1 MSKDSLLKP
10 CYGIEIFLISIC
22 MKINLKSHITY
33 VNIICILSIAISILF
48 TFGFLHGR
56 VLFKWDA
63 YVLNTEIAGHYG
75 DFIGGAIG
83 TLVSIVLLYYTLK
96 LQRRDSENNVQ
107 VYKQQQ
113 LNDLFFHLLKQ
124 YDDILKSL
132 KTKTSDNKK
141 LQGREA
147 LHFILI
153 EMYEQFEVKENDSQN
168 RKHAVSSF
176 LNFYSLSRDFSPIYF
191 RTLFRVFKLLETS
204 DKCLRVHSIQLM
216 KILRAQLSDSELA
229 LLRYN
234 GMSRQGSKFVPL
246 INKFNL
252 LKHLPPLELMEYK
265 MWSKKMTLEERG
277 CTNVLL
283 LETKHNIQKVL
294 ETSASTASYS
304 NNPRK
309 YIINVSSNDEATE
322 LKVYLYINKNVILN
336 DSDLIRGVCKLAE
349 DERLSL
355 LLFFVKDCLVLS
367 SFNKLNIYKDL
378 EFDSKKDEDAK
389 LLVTVKTK
397 NHVPLR
403 MRDTDDWA

>member
-1 MSKDSLLKP
+1 
-10 CYGIEIFLISIC
+10 
-22 MKINLKSHITY
+22 MKLNLKSLFTY
-33 VNIICILSIAISILF
+33 VNIICFLSILIGIFF
-48 TFGFLHGR
+48 TFCFLHGR
-56 VLFKWDA
+56 VLFKCDE
-63 YVLNTEIAGHYG
+63 YVLNTEVVGHYG

-96 LQRRDSENNVQ
+96 LQRRDSEKNVQ

-113 LNDLFFHLLKQ
+113 LNDLFFHLLEQ
-124 YDDILKSL
+124 YDNILKSL
-132 KTKTSDNKK
+132 KTITVDNEK

-147 LHFILI
+147 LHFKLI
-153 EMYEQFEVKENDSQN
+153 EMYEQFEINENDSQS

-176 LNFYSLSRDFSPIYF
+176 LNFYSVSRDFSPIYF

-204 DKCLRVHSIQLM
+204 DKCLKEHSIQLM
-216 KILRAQLSDSELA
+216 KMLRAQLSDSELA

-234 GMSRQGSKFVPL
+234 GMTRQGAKFVPL

-265 MWSKKMTLEERG
+265 RWSAKMTLEERG

-294 ETSASTASYS
+294 ETSLSTASYS

-309 YIINVSSNDEATE
+309 YNINVSSNDEATE
-322 LKVYLYINKNVILN
+322 LKVNLYINHNIILN
-336 DSDLIRGVCKLAE
+336 DSDLIRGICKLAE
-349 DERLSL
+349 EERLSL

-367 SFNKLNIYKDL
+367 SFNKLNSYKDL
-378 EFDSKKDEDAK
+378 EFDTEDDEEGI
-389 LLVTVKTK
+389 LMVTVKTK
-397 NHVPLR
+397 NRETLR
-403 MRDTDDWA
+403 MRNTEEWT

>member
-1 MSKDSLLKP
+1 M
-10 CYGIEIFLISIC
+10 
-22 MKINLKSHITY
+22 NLKWKSYITY
-33 VNIICILSIAISILF
+33 VNIICIVSILISF
-48 TFGFLHGR
+48 GFAAGFLHGR
-56 VLFKWDA
+56 ELFKWNE
-63 YVLNTEIAGHYG
+63 YVLNTEVVAHYG

-113 LNDLFFHLLKQ
+113 LNDLFFHLLQQ
-124 YDDILKSL
+124 YDDILKTF
-132 KTKTSDNKK
+132 KTRTTDDNE
-141 LQGREA
+141 LQGRKA
-147 LHFILI
+147 LHFKLK
-153 EMYEQFEVKENDSQN
+153 EMYEQFNVNENDSQS
-168 RKHAVSSF
+168 RKNAVSSF
-176 LNFYSLSRDFSPIYF
+176 LNFYSVSRDFSPIYF

-234 GMSRQGSKFVPL
+234 GMSRQGAKFVPL

-265 MWSKKMTLEERG
+265 RWSKKMTLEERG

-294 ETSASTASYS
+294 ETLSSVESYS

-309 YIINVSSNDEATE
+309 YNINVSSNDEATE

-336 DSDLIRGVCKLAE
+336 DSDLIRGIYKLAE

-367 SFNKLNIYKDL
+367 SFNKLNSYKDL
-378 EFDSKKDEDAK
+378 EFDSKKDEEGK

-397 NHVPLR
+397 NYVPLR

>member
-1 MSKDSLLKP
+1 M
-10 CYGIEIFLISIC
+10 
-22 MKINLKSHITY
+22 NLKWKSYITY
-33 VNIICILSIAISILF
+33 VNIICIVSILISF
-48 TFGFLHGR
+48 GFAAGFLHGR
-56 VLFKWDA
+56 ELFKWNE
-63 YVLNTEIAGHYG
+63 YVLNTEVVAHYG

-96 LQRRDSENNVQ
+96 LQRRDSENNAQ
-107 VYKQQQ
+107 VYIQQQ
-113 LNDLFFHLLKQ
+113 LNDLFFHLLEQ

-132 KTKTSDNKK
+132 KTITLDNEK

-147 LHFILI
+147 LHFKLI
-153 EMYEQFEVKENDSQN
+153 EMYEQFEINENDSQS

-176 LNFYSLSRDFSPIYF
+176 LNFYSVSRDFSPIYF

-204 DKCLRVHSIQLM
+204 DKCLKEHSIQLM
-216 KILRAQLSDSELA
+216 KMLRAQLTDSELA

-234 GMSRQGSKFVPL
+234 GMTRQGAKFVPL

-265 MWSKKMTLEERG
+265 RWSAKMTLEEQG

-294 ETSASTASYS
+294 ETSSSVESYS

-309 YIINVSSNDEATE
+309 YNINVSSNDEATE
-322 LKVYLYINKNVILN
+322 LKVYLYINRNVILN
-336 DSDLIRGVCKLAE
+336 DSDLIRGFCRLTD

-367 SFNKLNIYKDL
+367 SFNKLNIYKNL
-378 EFDSKKDEDAK
+378 KFDSKNDDDGKF
-389 LLVTVKTK
+389 LVTVKTR
-397 NHVPLR
+397 NQVPLR

>member
-22 MKINLKSHITY
+22 MRINLKSHITY
-33 VNIICILSIAISILF
+33 VNIICILSIIISILF

-56 VLFKWDA
+56 VLFKWDE

-147 LHFILI
+147 LHFKLK
-153 EMYEQFEVKENDSQN
+153 EMYEQFDVKENDSQN
-168 RKHAVSSF
+168 RKHAVSLF
-176 LNFYSLSRDFSPIYF
+176 LNFYSLSREFSPIYF

-229 LLRYN
+229 FLRYN

-265 MWSKKMTLEERG
+265 RWSKKMTLEERG

-294 ETSASTASYS
+294 ETLSYVESYS
-304 NNPRK
+304 NNTRK
-309 YIINVSSNDEATE
+309 YNINVSSNDEATE
-322 LKVYLYINKNVILN
+322 LKVYMYINKNEMLN
-336 DSDLIRGVCKLAE
+336 DSDLIRGICKLTE

-367 SFNKLNIYKDL
+367 SFNKLNSYKDL
-378 EFDSKKDEDAK
+378 EFDSKKDEDGK

>member
-1 MSKDSLLKP
+1 
-10 CYGIEIFLISIC
+10 

-56 VLFKWDA
+56 VLFKWDE
-63 YVLNTEIAGHYG
+63 YVLNTEIVGHYG

-124 YDDILKSL
+124 YDDILKTF
-132 KTKTSDNKK
+132 KTRTTDDNE
-141 LQGREA
+141 LQGRKA
-147 LHFILI
+147 LHFKLK
-153 EMYEQFEVKENDSQN
+153 EMYEQFDVKENDSQN

-176 LNFYSLSRDFSPIYF
+176 LNFYSVSRDFSPIYF

-234 GMSRQGSKFVPL
+234 GMSRQGAKFVPL

-265 MWSKKMTLEERG
+265 RWSKKMTLEEQG

-294 ETSASTASYS
+294 ETPSSVESYS

-309 YIINVSSNDEATE
+309 YNINVSSNDEAAE

-336 DSDLIRGVCKLAE
+336 DSDLIRGIYKLAE

-367 SFNKLNIYKDL
+367 SFNNLNSYKDL
-378 EFDSKKDEDAK
+378 EFDSKKDEEGK

>member
-1 MSKDSLLKP
+1 
-10 CYGIEIFLISIC
+10 
-22 MKINLKSHITY
+22 MKNNLKSHITCA
-33 VNIICILSIAISILF
+33 NIICVLSIIISILF

-56 VLFKWDA
+56 VLFKWDE
-63 YVLNTEIAGHYG
+63 YVLNTEVVGHYG

-124 YDDILKSL
+124 YDDILKSM
-132 KTKTSDNKK
+132 KTKSADNKK

-147 LHFILI
+147 LHFKLE
-153 EMYEQFEVKENDSQN
+153 EMYKCFDVKENDSQN

-204 DKCLRVHSIQLM
+204 DKCLREHSIQLM

-265 MWSKKMTLEERG
+265 RWSKKMTLEERG

-294 ETSASTASYS
+294 ETSSSVESYS
-304 NNPRK
+304 NNPMK
-309 YIINVSSNDEATE
+309 YNINVSSNGEATE
-322 LKVYLYINKNVILN
+322 LKVYLYVNKNVKLK
-336 DSDLIRGVCKLAE
+336 DSDLIRGLCKLAE

-355 LLFFVKDCLVLS
+355 LFFFVKDCLVLS
-367 SFNKLNIYKDL
+367 SFNKLNSYRDL
-378 EFDSKKDEDAK
+378 EFDSKNDEDGK

-397 NHVPLR
+397 NQGSLR

>member
-1 MSKDSLLKP
+1 
-10 CYGIEIFLISIC
+10 
-22 MKINLKSHITY
+22 MKINLKSYITCA
-33 VNIICILSIAISILF
+33 NIICVLSIIISILF

-56 VLFKWDA
+56 VLFKWDE
-63 YVLNTEIAGHYG
+63 YILNTEVVGHYG

-132 KTKTSDNKK
+132 KTKTADNKK

-147 LHFILI
+147 LHFQLK
-153 EMYEQFEVKENDSQN
+153 EMYEWFDVKENDSQN

-204 DKCLRVHSIQLM
+204 DRCLRVHSIQLM

-234 GMSRQGSKFVPL
+234 GMSRQGAKFVPL

-265 MWSKKMTLEERG
+265 RWSKKTTLEERG

-294 ETSASTASYS
+294 ETSSSVESYS

-309 YIINVSSNDEATE
+309 YNINVSSNDEATE
-322 LKVYLYINKNVILN
+322 LKVYLYINTNVKLN
-336 DSDLIRGVCKLAE
+336 DSDLIRGIYNLAE

-367 SFNKLNIYKDL
+367 SFNKLNSYKDL
-378 EFDSKKDEDAK
+378 EFDSKNGEDGK

-397 NHVPLR
+397 NQGPLR